1 MRGMARGWANRKKR
15 NTVLFVLFITFF
27 LGPLVGVLLWAMA
40 MRKFDWTPGAGEG
53 Y

>member
-1 MRGMARGWANRKKR
+1 
-15 NTVLFVLFITFF
+15 
-27 LGPLVGVLLWAMA
+27 LVGVLLWAMA